1 MLSRFSHAEPPN
13 EKKSPPFFHGEA
25 TFSHGVA
32 PQKCIFMHFVVG
44 AVSVWLGS

>member
-1 MLSRFSHAEPPN
+1 MMAQFSHAEPPR
-13 EKKSPPFFHGEA
+13 EKTVATFFHGAA
-25 TFSHGVA
+25 TFSHGAA